1 MKKNRIKR
9 VLAGMLSA
17 FLVAEAVGG
26 TGFLNENPGVVYAD
40 TQRSATVNATTL
52 NVRSG
57 PGTGNSIVKKLSH
70 GAAVTVIGETKDS
83 AGTTWYKIR
92 FTSGA
97 STLEGYA
104 SSAYI
109 KFPVSYAQDSDFET
123 YMRQQGF
130 PESYKESLRALHAE
144 HPTWVFQAQKTGL
157 DWNTVIDNESL
168 VGANLVDTGS
178 ISSWK
183 STEYGAY
190 DWNTGKWT
198 GFDGA
203 TWVAAS
209 EEIVAYYMDPRNFLN
224 DTYVF
229 QFLKHS
235 YDSAHQTKEGL
246 KSMVKGTFLEKE
258 AVSVSSGSV
267 SGTSVTPGT
276 ISEDAEKLGPG
287 YVNRSVTSETSGGP
301 GATGGPGASGN
312 SGTVTAPGTSGSQS
326 GVSLEGPSQIT
337 SSIRGMQILATPT
350 VEYGPG
356 MDASSI
362 TGDNTGASSTSP
374 VPEGQTYVDII
385 MKAAAESGV
394 NPYVI
399 AAMIIQEQGNGKS
412 GSISGTT
419 AGYVG
424 YYNFF
429 NIGAYQ
435 SGSMS
440 AVTRGL
446 WYASQSGSY
455 DRPWNSIEKSI
466 VGGSKYYGENYV
478 KAGQDT
484 FYLKKFNVQGSNL
497 YKHQYMT
504 NVEAAAGEGA
514 KLSRAYTDTMKSET
528 LVFKIPV
535 FNNMPETACAKPTVT
550 GSPNNKL
557 SALSVNGYALTPTF
571 NMNTESYDVI
581 VNPSVEKIAI
591 NAATVDAK
599 AVVSGAGTV
608 NLQSGNNTISVEV
621 KAENGDVRVYKLN
634 VVRKSDAPVVNVT
647 QSSGGSS
654 NGPGAPGSSSVVVQG
669 SANGPGAPS
678 SNVKETTAAVKIPET
693 TAAQTVKPQETKPA
707 VIVTPQDMGG
717 RQDVEVGVGPG
728 GSIGSTTSQQ
738 PGGPGTTQTVVPETS
753 AAIAAPVETT
763 AAPRETSAPT
773 TAAPTTAAPTT
784 AAPQQTTAAS
794 TEAALKKGDCNGD
807 GKVTIQ
813 DLILIKKQILGQNV
827 LSGAKKKAADMNGD
841 GKITSSDATAL
852 QKLI

>member
-1 MKKNRIKR
+1 MKKKSIKR
-9 VLAGMLSA
+9 VLAGLLSA
-17 FLVAEAVGG
+17 FLLAESVGG
-26 TGFLNENPGVVYAD
+26 TGFFNEYPGTVYAD
-40 TQRSATVNATTL
+40 TQRSATVNATSL

-57 PGTGNSIVKKLSH
+57 PGTGNSIVKKLSY
-70 GAAVTVIGETKDS
+70 GTAVTVIGETRDS
-83 AGTTWYKIR
+83 AGTIWYKIR
-92 FTSGA
+92 FTSGFE
-97 STLEGYA
+97 TKEGYA

-109 KFPVSYAQDSDFET
+109 KFPVSYAQDSDFEA

-130 PESYKESLRALHAE
+130 PDSYKESLRTLHAE

-157 DWNTVIDNESL
+157 DWNEVIRNESM

-229 QFLKHS
+229 QFLNHS

-246 KSMVKGTFLEKE
+246 ESMLNGTFLDAE
-258 AVSVSSGSV
+258 AVSNGSSSSGESVVTPGSV
-267 SGTSVTPGT
+267 S
-276 ISEDAEKLGPG
+276 EDEVSLGPG
-287 YVNRSVTSETSGGP
+287 YVNRNETSETSGGP
-301 GATGGPGASGN
+301 GATGGPGSAGS
-312 SGTVTAPGTSGSQS
+312 SATVGAPGTSGSGQ
-326 GVSLEGPSQIT
+326 GNVSLEGPSQIT
-337 SSIRGMQILATPT
+337 SSTRNMQVLATPT

-356 MDASSI
+356 MDASAI
-362 TGDNTGASSTSP
+362 TGDNTGASATSP
-374 VPEGQTYVDII
+374 VPEGQTYADII
-385 MKAAAESGV
+385 MKAAAQSGV

-419 AGYVG
+419 SGYEG

-455 DRPWNSIEKSI
+455 GRPWNSIEKSI
-466 VGGSKYYGENYV
+466 VGGSAYYGENYV
-478 KAGQDT
+478 KQGQDT

-514 KLSRAYTDTMKSET
+514 KLARAYTDAMKNET

-571 NMNTESYDVI
+571 NMNTENYDVI
-581 VNPSVEKIAI
+581 VNPSVDQIAI
-591 NAATVDAK
+591 SASAIDSKAT
-599 AVVSGAGTV
+599 VSGAGTV
-608 NLQSGNNTISVEV
+608 SLQSGNNTISIQV
-621 KAENGDVRVYKLN
+621 KAENGDLRTYKLN
-634 VVRKSDAPVVNVT
+634 VVRQSNAPVVNVN
-647 QSSGGSS
+647 QSSNGSSNGPSASSSSSTVVQGSS
-654 NGPGAPGSSSVVVQG
+654 NGPGAPSG
-669 SANGPGAPS
+669 SAT
-678 SNVKETTAAVKIPET
+678 ETTAAVRIPET
-693 TAAQTVKPQETKPA
+693 SAVQTEKPG
-707 VIVTPQDMGG
+707 VTVTGPQNMGG
-717 RQDVEVGVGPG
+717 QQDVEVGVGPG
-728 GSIGSTTSQQ
+728 GSTGSASVVQ

-753 AAIAAPVETT
+753 VAAPVQTTEAAAPQETAAPTPPQTTAAQETT
-763 AAPRETSAPT
+763 AASAET
-773 TAAPTTAAPTT
+773 
-784 AAPQQTTAAS
+784 
-794 TEAALKKGDCNGD
+794 ELKKGDCNGD
-807 GKVTIQ
+807 GNVTIL

-827 LSGAKKKAADMNGD
+827 LSGAAKTAADMNGD